1 MPMSP
6 AVEKSSRYTL
16 RTYLQRE
23 QTLLSERLDIAKRI
37 LAVVARR
44 HESGRPAGRLDLDS
58 ILLSGVR
65 SFRVELTDD
74 GPASGVRPRGA
85 GEELEHWATN
95 DVRAL
100 GRVLDALLGDADLPA
115 GPARVVANMRSET
128 DPYADA
134 RLAMNAFAR
143 AVP

>member
-1 MPMSP
+1 MV
-6 AVEKSSRYTL
+6 AVEKSARFSL
-16 RTYLQRE
+16 RSYLQRE
-23 QTLLSERLDIAKRI
+23 PTLVSERLDLAKRI

-58 ILLSGVR
+58 IVISGVR
-65 SFRVELTDD
+65 SFKVELTDD
-74 GPASGVRPRGA
+74 GPVSGTRRRGSH
-85 GEELEHWATN
+85 EELEHWAVN

-100 GRVLDALLGDADLPA
+100 GRVLGLLLADDDLPA
-115 GPARVVANMRSET
+115 GPARVIAIMQSDT